1 MSAARTAVRQAFDLA
16 AAPHDHDAC
25 VDDAL
30 ARAERLCA
38 TRGARLT
45 PVRRRVLE
53 LVWGSHRPRGAYD
66 ILQDLAGEGKRAAP
80 LTVYRAL
87 DFLVAHGLVHRLE
100 SLNAFVGC
108 IDPGARHASQFLV
121 CRGCGTA
128 TELSDPQVAHAIEAS
143 ASAAG
148 FRIER
153 PVVEVRGLCPRCTA
167 KPAP

>member
-1 MSAARTAVRQAFDLA
+1 MSAPRQAFDLA
-16 AAPHDHDAC
+16 AAPHDHAAC
-25 VDDAL
+25 IDDAL
-30 ARAERLCA
+30 AHAERLCE

-53 LVWGSHRPRGAYD
+53 LVWRGHRPRGAYD
-66 ILQDLAGEGKRAAP
+66 ILEDLAAEGRRAAP

-108 IDPGARHASQFLV
+108 TDPGARHATQFLV
-121 CRGCGTA
+121 CRTCGTA
-128 TELSDPQVAHAIEAS
+128 AELQDPKVARAIEAS

-148 FRIER
+148 FAVEQ
-153 PVVEVRGLCPRCTA
+153 PMVEVRGLCPRCRA
-167 KPAP
+167 AAPAP